1 MSSRRGRDANG
12 KNAQVYT
19 IEVNPVGG
27 GEKLLEVYLWVSHQN
42 CEL

>member
-19 IEVNPVGG
+19 IEVNPVAGG
-27 GEKLLEVYLWVSHQN
+27 KSF
-42 CEL
+42 